1 MMASSPFDTLKV
13 VERLEG
19 AGVPAAQAR
28 AHVAVLSDVLTQT
41 LTAESENMAE
51 LYLPRQE
58 SSAEFSLV
66 RIALEKLD
74 AKVEKLDAKVDAR
87 LAELRS
93 ELIRWVVT
101 VAVSL
106 GILQTALISGLLLKL
121 LH

>member
-1 MMASSPFDTLKV
+1 MASSPFDTQKV
-13 VERLEG
+13 VERLED

-28 AHVAVLSDVLTQT
+28 AHVAVLSDVLMQA
-41 LTAESENMAE
+41 LSAESANVAAN
-51 LYLPRQE
+51 YVPKQE
-58 SSAEFSLV
+58 FSAEFILV
-66 RIALEKLD
+66 KVALEKL
-74 AKVEKLDAKVDAR
+74 EAKVDWLEAR
-87 LAELRS
+87 MDVKLAELRS